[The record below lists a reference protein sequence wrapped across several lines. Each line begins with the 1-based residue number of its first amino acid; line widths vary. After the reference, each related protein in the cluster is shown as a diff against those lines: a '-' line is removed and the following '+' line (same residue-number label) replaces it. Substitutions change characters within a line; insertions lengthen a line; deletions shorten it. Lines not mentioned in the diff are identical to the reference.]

1 MTPLRFWRASPS
13 AQVPARARSLRRARL
28 RVWPLGWLHSRL
40 FNLNDPRWGK
50 DEGAGGHQS
59 NNNPDPN
66 RRPGNGGPP
75 DLDELWRDFN
85 RKLNGLFGKK
95 RGGGNGGGT
104 PPQRPDLYPSA
115 KGMGVGFIIL
125 ILIGVLGW
133 LSSGFFIV
141 QEGQQAA
148 VTRFGKLAY
157 ITDAGFHWRLPYP
170 FEADEIINVSQVR
183 SVEVGRGGEVKAT
196 GLPESAML
204 TEDENIVDVRFAVQY
219 RIDNVV
225 DYLYNNRSPDDAVSQ
240 AAETAVREVVGNKTL
255 DYVLYEGREQV
266 ASDVQALTQKILDRY
281 KTGIIITTVTLQN
294 VQPPEQ
300 VQAAFDDAIKAGQ
313 DRERLKNEAQAYA
326 NNVIPRAQ
334 GTASRLIQDA
344 EAYKAQ
350 VVAQAQG
357 DTSRFDQIL
366 QQYEKAPQV
375 TRERMYLQTMQ
386 DILSNVSKVMVDSRN
401 NNNLL
406 YLPLDKLLQQ
416 SAGKTSSTAT
426 MPVAPTAVPT
436 LPSASTG
443 TTPAAADSTASAPDG
458 AATSSSRTSRDTL
471 RERNFQ

>member
-1 MTPLRFWRASPS
+1 MTPLRFWP
-13 AQVPARARSLRRARL
+13 
-28 RVWPLGWLHSRL
+28 RVWPFSRM

-50 DEGAGGHQS
+50 DDGTNGQQS
-59 NNNPDPN
+59 NNNQDPN
-66 RRPGNGGPP
+66 RRPGSGGPP

-95 RGGGNGGGT
+95 RGSGNGGST

-115 KGMGVGFIIL
+115 KGMGVGVIIL
-125 ILIGVLGW
+125 VVIGVLGW

-170 FEADEIINVSQVR
+170 FEADEIVNVSQVR

-266 ASDVQALTQKILDRY
+266 ASDVQVLTQKILDRY
-281 KTGIIITTVTLQN
+281 KTGIVITTVTLQN

-386 DILSNVSKVMVDSRN
+386 DILSSVSKVMVDSRN

-406 YLPLDKLLQQ
+406 YMPLDKLLQQ
-416 SAGKTSSTAT
+416 SAGKAPTSVSAA
-426 MPVAPTAVPT
+426 PAAPTAVPT
-436 LPSASTG
+436 LPAASVGTAPATADSSAS
-443 TTPAAADSTASAPDG
+443 AADGTAP
-458 AATSSSRTSRDTL
+458 SSSRTSRDTL

>member
-1 MTPLRFWRASPS
+1 MTPFRFWRTSPAAQSASRRRFWP
-13 AQVPARARSLRRARL
+13 RS
-28 RVWPLGWLHSRL
+28 WPFSGL

-50 DEGAGGHQS
+50 HDGAGSNS
-59 NNNPDPN
+59 NNTPDPN
-66 RRPGNGGPP
+66 NRRPGGNGGPP

-85 RKLNGLFGKK
+85 RKLNGLFGRK
-95 RGGGNGGGT
+95 RGGGNGGGMGT

-115 KGMGVGFIIL
+115 KGMGIGL
-125 ILIGVLGW
+125 IVLVIVALLGW

-148 VTRFGKLAY
+148 VTRFGKMAY
-157 ITDAGFHWRLPYP
+157 ITNAGFHWRMPYP

-219 RIDNVV
+219 RIDSVV

-255 DYVLYEGREQV
+255 DYVLYEGRVQV
-266 ASDVQALTQKILDRY
+266 ANDGQTLTQKILDRY

-294 VQPPEQ
+294 VQPPEP

-313 DRERLKNEAQAYA
+313 DRERLKNEAEAYA

-344 EAYKAQ
+344 EAYRAQ
-350 VVAQAQG
+350 VVSQAQG

-366 QQYEKAPQV
+366 QQYDKAPQV

-386 DILSNVSKVMVDSRN
+386 DILSSVSKVMVDSRS

-416 SAGKTSSTAT
+416 SGPKSAT
-426 MPVAPTAVPT
+426 VPVAPASPTGLPALPAASVGNAPAAVDS
-436 LPSASTG
+436 SAASS
-443 TTPAAADSTASAPDG
+443 PDHAAADG
-458 AATSSSRTSRDTL
+458 SRTSRDTDTL
-471 RERNFQ
+471 RQRNFQ

>member
-1 MTPLRFWRASPS
+1 MTPSRFLRASPS
-13 AQVPARARSLRRARL
+13 TQAPRARL
-28 RVWPLGWLHSRL
+28 LRLSWQRVRSLGWRPSRL

-50 DEGAGGHQS
+50 DEGAGGQQS

-66 RRPGNGGPP
+66 RRPGNQGGPP

-95 RGGGNGGGT
+95 RGGGNGGGM

-115 KGMGVGFIIL
+115 KGMGVGFIVL

-133 LSSGFFIV
+133 LGSGFFIV

-170 FEADEIINVSQVR
+170 FEADEIVNVSQVR
-183 SVEVGRGGEVKAT
+183 SVEVGRGGEVRAT

-281 KTGIIITTVTLQN
+281 KTGIVITTVTLQN

-357 DTSRFDQIL
+357 DTSRFDLIL

-416 SAGKTSSTAT
+416 SAAKTPSAT
-426 MPVAPTAVPT
+426 VAPAAPTAVPA
-436 LPSASTG
+436 LPAASTG
-443 TTPAAADSTASAPDG
+443 AAPAAPDSSASASG
-458 AATSSSRTSRDTL
+458 VSSSSSSRTSRDTL

>member
-1 MTPLRFWRASPS
+1 M
-13 AQVPARARSLRRARL
+13 
-28 RVWPLGWLHSRL
+28 

-50 DEGAGGHQS
+50 GDGTNGQQS
-59 NNNPDPN
+59 NNNQDPN
-66 RRPGNGGPP
+66 RRPGSGGPP

-85 RKLNGLFGKK
+85 RKLNGLFGNK
-95 RGGGNGGGT
+95 RGSGNGGGT

-115 KGMGVGFIIL
+115 KGMGVGVIIL
-125 ILIGVLGW
+125 VVIGVLGW

-170 FEADEIINVSQVR
+170 FEADEIVNVSQVR

-266 ASDVQALTQKILDRY
+266 ASDVQVLTQKILDRY

-357 DTSRFDQIL
+357 DASRFDQIL

-386 DILSNVSKVMVDSRN
+386 DILSSVSKVMVDSRN

-416 SAGKTSSTAT
+416 SAGK
-426 MPVAPTAVPT
+426 APTSVSAAPAAPAAVPT
-436 LPSASTG
+436 LPAASVGAAPATADSSASTSDG
-443 TTPAAADSTASAPDG
+443 TAP
-458 AATSSSRTSRDTL
+458 SSSRTSRDTL

>member
-1 MTPLRFWRASPS
+1 MTPLRFWP
-13 AQVPARARSLRRARL
+13 
-28 RVWPLGWLHSRL
+28 RVWPFSRM

-50 DEGAGGHQS
+50 DDGTNGQQS
-59 NNNPDPN
+59 NNNQDPN
-66 RRPGNGGPP
+66 RRPGGGGPP

-115 KGMGVGFIIL
+115 KGMGVGVIIL
-125 ILIGVLGW
+125 VVIGVLGW

-170 FEADEIINVSQVR
+170 FEADEIVNVSQVR

-266 ASDVQALTQKILDRY
+266 ASDVQVLTQKILDRY
-281 KTGIIITTVTLQN
+281 KTGIVITTVTLQN

-386 DILSNVSKVMVDSRN
+386 DILSSVSKVMVDSRN

-406 YLPLDKLLQQ
+406 YMPLDKLLQQ
-416 SAGKTSSTAT
+416 SAGKAPTSVSAA
-426 MPVAPTAVPT
+426 PAAPTAVPT
-436 LPSASTG
+436 LPAASVGTAPATADSSASASDG
-443 TTPAAADSTASAPDG
+443 TAP
-458 AATSSSRTSRDTL
+458 SSSRTSRDTL

>member
-1 MTPLRFWRASPS
+1 MTPLRFWP
-13 AQVPARARSLRRARL
+13 
-28 RVWPLGWLHSRL
+28 RVWPFSRM

-50 DEGAGGHQS
+50 DDGTNGQQS
-59 NNNPDPN
+59 NNNQDPN
-66 RRPGNGGPP
+66 RRPGGGGPP

-115 KGMGVGFIIL
+115 KGMGVGVIIL
-125 ILIGVLGW
+125 VVIGVLGW

-170 FEADEIINVSQVR
+170 FEADEIVNVSQVR

-266 ASDVQALTQKILDRY
+266 ASDVQVLTQKILDRY
-281 KTGIIITTVTLQN
+281 KTGIVITTVTLQN

-344 EAYKAQ
+344 EAYNAQ

-386 DILSNVSKVMVDSRN
+386 DILSSVSKVMVDSRN

-406 YLPLDKLLQQ
+406 YMPLDKLLQQ
-416 SAGKTSSTAT
+416 SAGKAPTSVSAA
-426 MPVAPTAVPT
+426 PAAPTAVPT
-436 LPSASTG
+436 LPAASVGTAPATADSSASASDG
-443 TTPAAADSTASAPDG
+443 TAP
-458 AATSSSRTSRDTL
+458 SSSRTSRDTL

>member
-1 MTPLRFWRASPS
+1 M
-13 AQVPARARSLRRARL
+13 
-28 RVWPLGWLHSRL
+28 

-50 DEGAGGHQS
+50 DDGTNGQQS
-59 NNNPDPN
+59 NNNQDPN
-66 RRPGNGGPP
+66 RRPGSGGPP

-85 RKLNGLFGKK
+85 RKLNGLFGKM
-95 RGGGNGGGT
+95 RGSGNGGGT

-115 KGMGVGFIIL
+115 KGMGVGVIIL
-125 ILIGVLGW
+125 VVIGVLGW

-170 FEADEIINVSQVR
+170 FEADEIVNVSQVR

-266 ASDVQALTQKILDRY
+266 ASDVQVLTQKILDRY
-281 KTGIIITTVTLQN
+281 KTGIVITTVTLQN
-294 VQPPEQ
+294 V
-300 VQAAFDDAIKAGQ
+300 
-313 DRERLKNEAQAYA
+313 
-326 NNVIPRAQ
+326 
-334 GTASRLIQDA
+334 
-344 EAYKAQ
+344 
-350 VVAQAQG
+350 
-357 DTSRFDQIL
+357 
-366 QQYEKAPQV
+366 
-375 TRERMYLQTMQ
+375 
-386 DILSNVSKVMVDSRN
+386 
-401 NNNLL
+401 
-406 YLPLDKLLQQ
+406 
-416 SAGKTSSTAT
+416 
-426 MPVAPTAVPT
+426 
-436 LPSASTG
+436 
-443 TTPAAADSTASAPDG
+443 
-458 AATSSSRTSRDTL
+458 
-471 RERNFQ
+471 

>member
-1 MTPLRFWRASPS
+1 MTPLRFWP
-13 AQVPARARSLRRARL
+13 
-28 RVWPLGWLHSRL
+28 RVWPFSRM

-50 DEGAGGHQS
+50 DDGTNGQQS
-59 NNNPDPN
+59 NNNQDPN
-66 RRPGNGGPP
+66 RRPGSGGPP

-95 RGGGNGGGT
+95 RGSGNGGST

-115 KGMGVGFIIL
+115 KGMGVGVIIL
-125 ILIGVLGW
+125 VVIGVLGW

-170 FEADEIINVSQVR
+170 FEADEIVNVSQVR

-266 ASDVQALTQKILDRY
+266 ASDVQVLTQKILDRY
-281 KTGIIITTVTLQN
+281 KTGIVITTVTLQN

-386 DILSNVSKVMVDSRN
+386 DILSSVSKVMVDSRN

-406 YLPLDKLLQQ
+406 YMPLDKLLQQ
-416 SAGKTSSTAT
+416 SAGK
-426 MPVAPTAVPT
+426 APTSATAAPAAPPTTVPT
-436 LPSASTG
+436 LPAASVG
-443 TTPAAADSTASAPDG
+443 TAPATADSSASAPDG
-458 AATSSSRTSRDTL
+458 TAPSSSRTSRDTL

>member
-1 MTPLRFWRASPS
+1 M
-13 AQVPARARSLRRARL
+13 
-28 RVWPLGWLHSRL
+28 
-40 FNLNDPRWGK
+40 FNLNDPRWGSG
-50 DEGAGGHQS
+50 DRGGNNS
-59 NNNPDPN
+59 NNTPDPNN
-66 RRPGNGGPP
+66 RRPGGDGGPP

-85 RKLNGLFGKK
+85 RKLNGMFG
-95 RGGGNGGGT
+95 RRCGGNGGMGT

-115 KGMGVGFIIL
+115 RGLSLAL
-125 ILIGVLGW
+125 IVAVVVGVLGW
-133 LSSGFFIV
+133 LASGFFIV

-148 VTRFGKLAY
+148 VTRFGKMAY
-157 ITDAGFHWRLPYP
+157 VTNAGFHWRLPYP
-170 FEADEIINVSQVR
+170 FEADDIVNVSQVR
-183 SVEVGRGGEVKAT
+183 SVEIGRGGDVKAT

-266 ASDVQALTQKILDRY
+266 ASDVQMLTQKILDRY
-281 KTGIIITTVTLQN
+281 RTGIIITTVTLQN
-294 VQPPEQ
+294 VQPPEP

-357 DTSRFDQIL
+357 DTSRFNQVL
-366 QQYEKAPQV
+366 QQYDKAPQV

-386 DILSNVSKVMVDSRN
+386 DILSNVSKVLVDSRSH
-401 NNNLL
+401 NNLL

-416 SAGKTSSTAT
+416 SAAKPAAAPVVPAPAPAT
-426 MPVAPTAVPT
+426 PAPAAGVAPTA
-436 LPSASTG
+436 
-443 TTPAAADSTASAPDG
+443 ADSGASSSSPDQ
-458 AATSSSRTSRDTL
+458 ATSGAGRGSRDSL

>member
-1 MTPLRFWRASPS
+1 MTSSRFWRASP
-13 AQVPARARSLRRARL
+13 AGQTPLHVRAWRGVWLAS
-28 RVWPLGWLHSRL
+28 RVFNRL

-50 DEGAGGHQS
+50 DEGGNSNQ
-59 NNNPDPN
+59 NNNQDPN
-66 RRPGNGGPP
+66 RRPGSGGPP

-95 RGGGNGGGT
+95 RSGNGGGMGT

-115 KGMGVGFIIL
+115 KGMGVGFAIL
-125 ILIGVLGW
+125 VLIGVLGW

-219 RIDNVV
+219 RIDSVV

-386 DILSNVSKVMVDSRN
+386 DILTSVSKVMVDSRS

-416 SAGKTSSTAT
+416 SAGKSSSPAVTA
-426 MPVAPTAVPT
+426 PAAPTAVPA
-436 LPSASTG
+436 LPAASVSASPSAVDS
-443 TTPAAADSTASAPDG
+443 AAALPDG
-458 AATSSSRTSRDTL
+458 TAPAPSRTSRDTL

>member
-1 MTPLRFWRASPS
+1 M
-13 AQVPARARSLRRARL
+13 
-28 RVWPLGWLHSRL
+28 
-40 FNLNDPRWGK
+40 FNLNDPRWGT
-50 DEGAGGHQS
+50 GGDDGRQQNNVQQ
-59 NNNPDPN
+59 NNNQDPN
-66 RRPGNGGPP
+66 RRPSSGGPP

-85 RKLNGLFGKK
+85 RKLNSLFGKK
-95 RGGGNGGGT
+95 HGGGMGT

-115 KGMGVGFIIL
+115 KGMGVGFVIL
-125 ILIGVLGW
+125 IVIGVLGW
-133 LSSGFFIV
+133 VASGFFIV

-157 ITDAGFHWRLPYP
+157 VTGAGFHWRLPYP
-170 FEADEIINVSQVR
+170 FEADEIVNVSQVR

-255 DYVLYEGREQV
+255 DYVLYVGREQV
-266 ASDVQALTQKILDRY
+266 ASDVQTLTQKILDRY

-357 DTSRFDQIL
+357 DTSRFDQVL

-386 DILSNVSKVMVDSRN
+386 DILSSVTKVMVDSRS

-416 SAGKTSSTAT
+416 SAARSTNPSPA
-426 MPVAPTAVPT
+426 MSAAPAALPT
-436 LPSASTG
+436 LPAASVG
-443 TTPAAADSTASAPDG
+443 NAPSAADSAPTTDGSAP
-458 AATSSSRTSRDTL
+458 AAPRTTRDTL

>member
-1 MTPLRFWRASPS
+1 M
-13 AQVPARARSLRRARL
+13 
-28 RVWPLGWLHSRL
+28 

-50 DEGAGGHQS
+50 DDGTNGQQS
-59 NNNPDPN
+59 NNNQDPN
-66 RRPGNGGPP
+66 RRPGSGGPP

-95 RGGGNGGGT
+95 RGSGNGGGT

-115 KGMGVGFIIL
+115 KGMGVGVIIL
-125 ILIGVLGW
+125 VVIGVLGW

-170 FEADEIINVSQVR
+170 FEADEIVNVSQVR

-266 ASDVQALTQKILDRY
+266 ASDVQVLTQKILDRY
-281 KTGIIITTVTLQN
+281 KTGIVITTVTLQN

-344 EAYKAQ
+344 EAYNAQ

-386 DILSNVSKVMVDSRN
+386 DILSSVSKVMVDSRN

-406 YLPLDKLLQQ
+406 YMPLDKLLQQ
-416 SAGKTSSTAT
+416 SAGKAPTSVSAA
-426 MPVAPTAVPT
+426 PAAPTAVPT
-436 LPSASTG
+436 LPAASVGTAPATADSSASASDG
-443 TTPAAADSTASAPDG
+443 TAP
-458 AATSSSRTSRDTL
+458 SSSRTSRDTL

>member
-1 MTPLRFWRASPS
+1 MIPYRFTRPSHDARPASVRA
-13 AQVPARARSLRRARL
+13 VRRLA
-28 RVWPLGWLHSRL
+28 GM

-50 DEGAGGHQS
+50 GHGGGNNS
-59 NNNPDPN
+59 NNTPDPNN
-66 RRPGNGGPP
+66 RRPGGDGGPP

-85 RKLNGLFGKK
+85 RRLNGMFG
-95 RGGGNGGGT
+95 RRRGGNGGMGT
-104 PPQRPDLYPSA
+104 PPQRPDPYPSA
-115 KGMGVGFIIL
+115 KGLSVALIIVAVVA
-125 ILIGVLGW
+125 VLGW

-157 ITDAGFHWRLPYP
+157 ITGAGFHWRMPYP
-170 FEADEIINVSQVR
+170 FEADEIVNVAQVR

-219 RIDNVV
+219 RIDNLV

-266 ASDVQALTQKILDRY
+266 ASDVQTLTQKILDRY
-281 KTGIIITTVTLQN
+281 KTGIIVTTVTLQN
-294 VQPPEQ
+294 VQPPEP

-344 EAYKAQ
+344 EAYRAQ
-350 VVAQAQG
+350 VVARAQG
-357 DTSRFDQIL
+357 DTSRFNQVL

-386 DILSNVSKVMVDSRN
+386 DILSSVSKIMVDSRS

-416 SAGKTSSTAT
+416 STAR
-426 MPVAPTAVPT
+426 PAPASPAAAVPAPAPT
-436 LPSASTG
+436 LPAASVG
-443 TTPAAADSTASAPDG
+443 AAPAPAAVDSGAASAPDQ
-458 AATSSSRTSRDTL
+458 AAPAGGRASRDTL

>member
-1 MTPLRFWRASPS
+1 MTSLRFWP
-13 AQVPARARSLRRARL
+13 
-28 RVWPLGWLHSRL
+28 RVWPFSRM

-50 DEGAGGHQS
+50 DDGTNGQQS
-59 NNNPDPN
+59 NNNQDPN
-66 RRPGNGGPP
+66 RRPGSGGPP

-95 RGGGNGGGT
+95 RGSGNGGST

-115 KGMGVGFIIL
+115 KGMGVGVIIL
-125 ILIGVLGW
+125 VVIGVLGW

-148 VTRFGKLAY
+148 VTRFGKLTY

-170 FEADEIINVSQVR
+170 FEADEIVNVSQVR

-266 ASDVQALTQKILDRY
+266 ASDVQVLTQKILDRY
-281 KTGIIITTVTLQN
+281 KTGIVITTVTLQN

-386 DILSNVSKVMVDSRN
+386 DILSSVSKVMVDSRN

-406 YLPLDKLLQQ
+406 YMPLDKLLQQ
-416 SAGKTSSTAT
+416 SAGKAPTSVTAA
-426 MPVAPTAVPT
+426 PAAPTAVPT
-436 LPSASTG
+436 LPAASVG
-443 TTPAAADSTASAPDG
+443 TAPATADSSASAPDG
-458 AATSSSRTSRDTL
+458 TAPTSSRTSRDTL